1 MESVLCWRMFC
12 ARWLMAGSLG
22 SWVSVTRP
30 IGPGLHMTS
39 RHTGTRYLCLSRLTV
54 EPDLA
59 RTDPTTFLII
69 VQRSHGQ
76 NTVRGAGRSIFAI
89 FGTNP
94 RCCPG
99 IITAEWTW
107 NMFLLGLVLMCPL
120 QYMSYRQYNCHKN
133 GKNNRRHYYFSKI
146 PKLWFII
153 YCKPVYHTLLDI
165 LIAYVETNLLKCF
178 CFRSAECFV

>member
-1 MESVLCWRMFC
+1 MESVVQNVLWP
-12 ARWLMAGSLG
+12 MAGSLG
-22 SWVSVTRP
+22 VCNSTDWPRSSHDVTAHWHSLSML
-30 IGPGLHMTS
+30 ITADS
-39 RHTGTRYLCLSRLTV
+39 RARFSQNRHNHLSYYCATGSG
-54 EPDLA
+54 
-59 RTDPTTFLII
+59 
-69 VQRSHGQ
+69 QR
-76 NTVRGAGRSIFAI
+76 GRSIFAI
-89 FGTNP
+89 FGPNP

-99 IITAEWTW
+99 IITAECTW

-133 GKNNRRHYYFSKI
+133 GKNNRGHYYFSKI
-146 PKLWFII
+146 AKLWFII